1 MSAADASRIL
11 PATIEYWA
19 QEKPD
24 EVAIVEGDRT
34 FTYAEWNERANRF
47 AEGLS
52 QIGLRAKD
60 IVVVRTQIRLEW
72 AIISSALAKLG
83 CSLLGAN
90 WRLTP
95 SELEYVLKNSGA
107 SAVICD
113 DPDPLPLRDALM
125 GLPIR
130 IEISI
135 DTPAEGFEF
144 FPHLMRNFNSE
155 RFSKGDAPRIIYT
168 SGTTG
173 LPKGVVSN
181 AQELALSDHKVA
193 EYLRDV
199 AANRSASQD
208 EVVLITLPMHHAA
221 GPSALTGAMHAG
233 NRIVLLRRFDA
244 EEALYLIDK
253 HGVTNWTGVP
263 TMFKRIAGLPENVRA
278 RYDVSSIKKL
288 GIGAAPVTADLKD
301 WIDGFFGE
309 GLLSEGYGSTE
320 TGMITTMPP
329 GQYKLKPG
337 SCGRPYKHVD
347 VQIRDEDGC
356 QVQTGD
362 VGEIWVRT
370 PVTIKEYL
378 NAGPLDQGT
387 LDADGFFRI
396 GDVGR
401 MDGDGYLY
409 ITDRAK
415 DMIISGG
422 VNLYPAEIEAA
433 LGSHAAVQDVAVIGI
448 PNTEFGEEVKAF
460 VELKSEAQAS
470 AEDLLDH
477 AAKHLASYK
486 RPKTIDIVDELP
498 RNTMGKILKRELR
511 APYWKGQER
520 NV

>member
-1 MSAADASRIL
+1 MSATDANKIL
-11 PATIEYWA
+11 PATIEFWA

-24 EVAIVEGDRT
+24 AVAIIEGDRT
-34 FTYAEWNERANRF
+34 FTYAEWNERANRL
-47 AEGLS
+47 AEGFAQKGLS
-52 QIGLRAKD
+52 AQD
-60 IVVVRTQIRLEW
+60 IVVVRTQIRIEW

-95 SELEYVLKNSGA
+95 SEIEYVLKNSGA
-107 SAVICD
+107 TAIICD
-113 DPDPLPLRDALM
+113 DPDPLPLREALTD
-125 GLPIR
+125 LPIR
-130 IEISI
+130 LAVSV
-135 DTPAEGFEF
+135 DTPAEGYEF
-144 FPHLMRNFNSE
+144 FPHLMKNFDTE
-155 RFSKGDAPRIIYT
+155 RISKGDAPRIIYT

-181 AQELALSDHKVA
+181 AQQLALNDPKVA

-199 AANRSASQD
+199 AADRSASQD

-233 NRIVLLRRFDA
+233 NQIVLLRRFDA
-244 EEALYLIDK
+244 VEALRLIEK
-253 HGVTNWTGVP
+253 HRVTNWTGVP
-263 TMFKRIAGLPENVRA
+263 TMFKRIAGLPESVPA
-278 RYDVSSIKKL
+278 RYDVTSIKKL
-288 GIGAAPVTADLKD
+288 GIGAAPVTTDLKD
-301 WIDGFFGE
+301 WIEDFFGE

-320 TGMITTMPP
+320 TGMITYMPP
-329 GQYKLKPG
+329 GRHKLKPG
-337 SCGRPYKHVD
+337 SCGRLHKNVD
-347 VQIRDEDGC
+347 VQIRDEDGKE
-356 QVQTGD
+356 VATGD

-378 NAGPLDQGT
+378 NAGPLDRDT
-387 LDADGFFRI
+387 MDAEGFFRI

-401 MDGDGYLY
+401 MDEDGYLF

-433 LGSHAAVQDVAVIGI
+433 LSSHAAVQDVAVIGI

-460 VELKSEAQAS
+460 VELKSEVQAN

-486 RPKTIDIVDELP
+486 RPKTIEIIDELP

-511 APYWKGQER
+511 EPYWKGQER

>member
-1 MSAADASRIL
+1 MTENREIL
-11 PATIEYWA
+11 PGTIEFWA
-19 QEKPD
+19 REKPD
-24 EVAIVEGDRT
+24 QVAIIEGDRS
-34 FTYAEWNERANRF
+34 FTYSEWNERADRL

-60 IVVVRTQIRLEW
+60 IVVVRTQIRIEW

-95 SELEYVLKNSGA
+95 SEIEYVLKNSGA
-107 SAVICD
+107 NAIICD
-113 DPDPLPLRDALM
+113 DPDPLPLREALAN
-125 GLPIR
+125 LPIR
-130 IEISI
+130 AAVSI
-135 DTPAEGFEF
+135 DTHADGYEF
-144 FPHLMRNFNSE
+144 YPYLMRNFE
-155 RFSKGDAPRIIYT
+155 TGRISKGDAPRIIYT

-181 AQELALSDHKVA
+181 AQQRARHDPKVA

-199 AANRSASQD
+199 AADRSAGKD
-208 EVVLITLPMHHAA
+208 DVVLITLPMHHAA
-221 GPSALTGAMHAG
+221 GPSALTGAMQAG
-233 NRIVLLRRFDA
+233 NQIILLRRFDA
-244 EEALYLIDK
+244 AEALGLIEK
-253 HGVTNWTGVP
+253 HQVTNWTGVP
-263 TMFKRIAGLPENVRA
+263 TMFKRMAGLPESTLANF
-278 RYDVSSIKKL
+278 DVSSLKKL

-301 WIDGFFGE
+301 WIERFFGE

-320 TGMITTMPP
+320 TGMITHMPQ

-337 SCGRPYKHVD
+337 SCGRPHKNVD
-347 VQIRDEDGC
+347 IQIRDDDGNE
-356 QVQTGD
+356 VAIGD

-370 PVTIKEYL
+370 PVMINEYL
-378 NAGPLDQGT
+378 NAGPMDSDT

-401 MDGDGYLY
+401 MDEDGYLF

-433 LGSHAAVQDVAVIGI
+433 LSTHPAVQDAAVIGI
-448 PNTEFGEEVKAF
+448 PNVEFGEEVKAF
-460 VELKSEAQAS
+460 VELKSDGQVD
-470 AEDLLDH
+470 AESLLAH
-477 AAKHLASYK
+477 AAQHLASYK
-486 RPKTIDIVDELP
+486 RPKTIEIIDELP

-511 APYWKGQER
+511 EPYWKDQER
-520 NV
+520 KV